1 MVSNGASIV
10 LEQAAARP
18 DARVLLR
25 PSVNAVAD
33 DDDEDDDVEEED
45 DVDHD
50 RVVFIVVDV
59 AAKLDFEED
68 VVFVRPISP
77 PPRGMQSY
85 SADFFDKR
93 MPLV

>member
-10 LEQAAARP
+10 LEHAAARP

-33 DDDEDDDVEEED
+33 DDDDDDGEDDD

-50 RVVFIVVDV
+50 RVVLIVVDV
-59 AAKLDFEED
+59 AAKLDFEEN
-68 VVFVRPISP
+68 VVLVRPISP
-77 PPRGMQSY
+77 PPRGMPSY

-93 MPLV
+93 MSLV